1 MNTEYRDPFYLI
13 VVGRPRSGKS
23 RWVQENIVKHPDADP
38 RTLVIPANKADASE
52 TWSGLPSLAVS
63 GEYEAD
69 ELDPKG
75 KPQLVVLSP
84 QMRSFNRPSLLHV
97 TEDQRRFAAVY
108 HPTRG
113 MRNGVLVLDDM
124 KNYIK
129 SNAEL
134 PSGVATMFRSRGH
147 LMLDIVCIVHSFD
160 EINRQLIT
168 WGPKL
173 VVFATDLPPGDAARE
188 KIRNIDE
195 LDRTI
200 ARVNRIANSGGNPYY
215 HEFFTPQTIGE

>member
-1 MNTEYRDPFYLI
+1 MSTEYRDPFYLI

-23 RWVQENIVKHPDADP
+23 RWVQENIVKHRDADP
-38 RTLVIPANKADASE
+38 RTLVIPANEADASV
-52 TWSGLPSLAVS
+52 TWAGLPALPVK
-63 GEYEAD
+63 GDYEPD

-75 KPQLVVLSP
+75 RDQRIVFSP
-84 QMRSFNRPSLLHV
+84 DMLTFRRPSLLHV
-97 TEDQRRFAAVY
+97 VEDQRRFEAVY
-108 HPTRG
+108 HPKRG

-134 PSGVATMFRSRGH
+134 PSRVATMFRSRGH

-160 EINRQLIT
+160 EINRQLLA

-195 LDRTI
+195 LDLTI
-200 ARVNRIANSGGNPYY
+200 DRVNRIANSGSNPYY